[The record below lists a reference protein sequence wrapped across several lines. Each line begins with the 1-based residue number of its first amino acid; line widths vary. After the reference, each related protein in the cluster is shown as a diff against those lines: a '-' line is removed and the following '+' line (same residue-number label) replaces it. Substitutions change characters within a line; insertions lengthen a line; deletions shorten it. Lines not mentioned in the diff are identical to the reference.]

1 MAGNRKGSPGVR
13 EQKRNRRTAVG
24 AAFAAIVAVMALS
37 ATPAQ
42 AGRWIVG
49 GMFDDVRFVPVSFLR
64 FLAEPGEGQMTI
76 RCDAQAGLWLDAG
89 VEGNGVVPPGLERG
103 GTIEVSFTFVQP
115 DGLVTITAIG
125 KLLVRGDGA
134 VLATIG
140 GPQAV
145 PLGPPLLGPA
155 ERIDITM
162 AGTVR
167 SVPLAAAHANLVTLA
182 DRCQAWP
189 R

>member
-1 MAGNRKGSPGVR
+1 MNGNRVASLGAWKA
-13 EQKRNRRTAVG
+13 NRMFRAAMGAICAALVAAV
-24 AAFAAIVAVMALS
+24 ALT

-49 GMFDDVRFVPVSFLR
+49 GMFDDVRVVPVSFLR

-76 RCDAQAGLWLDAG
+76 RCDDRAGLWLDAG

-103 GTIEVSFTFVQP
+103 GAIEVTFTFIEP
-115 DGLVTITAIG
+115 GGPVTISAVG
-125 KLLVRGDGA
+125 KLMVRSDGA
-134 VLATIG
+134 VLAAIG
-140 GPQAV
+140 GPQAL
-145 PLGPPLLGPA
+145 PLGPALLGPA

-162 AGTVR
+162 AGATR
-167 SVPLAAAHANLVTLA
+167 SVPLAVAHANLVTLA
-182 DRCQAWP
+182 DRCSAWP